1 MLDCSPRGIYCLLS
15 INRFSVILLAAASMS
30 AATEPLWEP
39 GKVVSVEQLTSPAK
53 EPDPSCRALPK
64 GATPPPSCQPANL
77 RAEQFWRVTV
87 EAGNKRFVVRPY
99 RAPKLLDSLNPDG
112 TVYVDP
118 KLAAASPVEVA
129 VISSKTIR
137 LRTDKGQGIPAIVD
151 SQELLS
157 SPVAPRKAE
166 VLPPPRPTATATITS
181 TAKVVLL
188 ENQDF
193 RDLEVQEFKSQD
205 IGDGAALYSFTG
217 DSSQTRSGSNTPVFL
232 VLAETEAAM
241 GVNPELSRLQV
252 AKGTRQLA
260 YSLTRRRSAS
270 SLPITV
276 TQVSAT
282 VRRVSVSAPL
292 SPGEYVVLVEN
303 SARGFLFSVR

>member
-1 MLDCSPRGIYCLLS
+1 MDCLFS
-15 INRFSVILLAAASMS
+15 ISRFGVILLSSASLWAAA
-30 AATEPLWEP
+30 EPLWEP
-39 GKVVSVEQLTSPAK
+39 GKVVAVEQVTSPAK

-64 GATPPPSCQPANL
+64 GATPPPSCKPANL

-99 RAPKLLDSLNPDG
+99 RAPKLLDSLNPEG

-118 KLAAASPVEVA
+118 NLTAASPVEVA
-129 VISSKTIR
+129 VISSKTVR

-157 SPVAPRKAE
+157 SSVAPPKAE
-166 VLPPPRPTATATITS
+166 VPPPPRPTTTAVVAS
-181 TAKVVLL
+181 ASKVVLL

-217 DSSQTRSGSNTPVFL
+217 DSSPTRAGSKAPVFL

-241 GVNPELSRLQV
+241 GGIVEVSRLQTG
-252 AKGTRQLA
+252 KGTRQLA
-260 YSLTRRRSAS
+260 YSLTKHHSAS
-270 SLPITV
+270 SLPITL
-276 TQVSAT
+276 TQASAT
-282 VRRVSVSAPL
+282 VRRVSLSEPL
-292 SPGEYVVLVEN
+292 APGEYVVLLEN
-303 SARGFLFSVR
+303 SSRGFLFSVR